1 MSNKPTGVTAPK
13 GFRAGGIHCGIKK
26 DGAKDLAMI
35 VSDYPAIC
43 AGMFTKNRVKG
54 APLIV
59 SKKHI
64 TSRHI
69 KGVVINSGCANV
81 CAENDYENALTMTA
95 KSAELFGLS
104 PKSFLVASTGVIGQS
119 LPMKKI
125 VTGIKNIGENIKRG
139 GGKDCAE
146 AIMTTDL
153 VSKEKSVSIE
163 IGGKKV
169 TVGGCAKGSGM
180 IHPNMATM
188 LAFITTDADVTK
200 PVLKK
205 IIKEVCEQTFHK
217 ISIDGDTSTSD
228 MFLLMSNGASEC
240 KAIDKIGDKSYQ
252 KLLNAV
258 CEVALDLA
266 KKMVMDGE
274 GATKFIT
281 VKVNSAKNKTDATKC
296 ARAIGGSLLVKTA
309 LFGEDAN
316 WGRIMAGAGNSGAYF
331 DPAKVSVGISG
342 VTIFKNGKLVG
353 GNWESKVA
361 PKLKKQKI
369 TIEIDL
375 CAGSAADIFYTS
387 DISYE
392 YVRINGDY
400 RT

>member
-35 VSDYPAIC
+35 VSDFPAVC
-43 AGMFTKNRVKG
+43 TAMFTKNRVKG
-54 APLIV
+54 APVVV
-59 SKKHI
+59 SKKHV

-69 KGVVINSGCANV
+69 KGIVINSGCANV
-81 CAENDYENALTMTA
+81 CAENDHENALTMTA

-104 PKSFLVASTGVIGQS
+104 QKSFLVASTGVIGQP
-119 LPMKKI
+119 LPIKKI
-125 VTGIKNIGENIKRG
+125 VTGIKTLGENIKRG

-169 TVGGCAKGSGM
+169 MVGGCSKGSGM

-188 LAFITTDADVTK
+188 LAFITTDAEVSK

-205 IIKEVCEQTFHK
+205 IIREVCDRTFHK

-228 MFLLMSNGASEC
+228 MFILMSNGASGC
-240 KAIDKIGDKSYQ
+240 KAVDKTDDISYQ

-281 VKVNSAKNKTDATKC
+281 VKVHSAKNKGDATKC

-316 WGRIMAGAGNSGAYF
+316 WGRIMSSAGNSGAHF
-331 DPAKVSVGISG
+331 DPAKVTLAINGI
-342 VTIFKNGKLVG
+342 TIFKNGKLAS

-375 CAGSAADIFYTS
+375 CAGGADDIFYTS